1 MGDLPWEMQ
10 QETSSQRRDNFEGRT
25 GRSATGLDV
34 EKGGEGGPRTNRY
47 RGISKECG

>member
-1 MGDLPWEMQ
+1 MQ

-34 EKGGEGGPRTNRY
+34 ERREGKEDQELFRY